1 MKGREFEMQEYL
13 HNMLAER
20 AQLKAQVH
28 ELEIQLEIARQML
41 PPAATLARPA

>member
-1 MKGREFEMQEYL
+1 MQTFL

-20 AQLKAQVH
+20 AQLKAQVR

-41 PPAATLARPA
+41 PPDAALARPA